1 MEKEISVQQEK
12 IAEYQSNMMEKEE
25 KISKLLEQLHSENIQ
40 KQKMEEKLKMDVG
53 ASASSTAD
61 AKDIQLT
68 VIRIDMLRMRAELDE
83 AKKERNQLI
92 IKSDSLKQSIIKL
105 KSMIVSEHI
114 MSLMVIFM
122 IIIF

>member
-12 IAEYQSNMMEKEE
+12 IAEYQSNMMEKAE

-40 KQKMEEKLKMDVG
+40 KQKMEEKLQMDVG

-122 IIIF
+122 ILY